1 MFRLFL
7 DQFWVHQHQE
17 YLSIY
22 RIHAKDFS
30 FSFLVSHLAS
40 LDFFVSFFVRIP
52 KHFCKYLN
60 AIDNLIY
67 LIIDI
72 SSIAIVWVCNGLISF
87 TVMESVIVRILSM
100 RSVWAKKGYFLS
112 KISSL
117 FFLGNVPNVQQSP
130 QCATLFCGIYVVH
143 IGCNRCNI

>member
-1 MFRLFL
+1 MEQTMFRLFL

-87 TVMESVIVRILSM
+87 TVMESVIVRILSV
-100 RSVWAKKGYFLS
+100 RSVYNILY
-112 KISSL
+112 
-117 FFLGNVPNVQQSP
+117 V
-130 QCATLFCGIYVVH
+130 IYS
-143 IGCNRCNI
+143 ILRCYTR